1 MKLRNKLI
9 LSCAALAAVATT
21 AVSSTFAWYTTN
33 TKVTA
38 NNIVGAT
45 SNSGDELLLIADG
58 QKNTSTTVGGVTTV
72 TTNRLSGTDL
82 KWGTQVANVTVTQT
96 ALSPLAYV
104 KPGEGVTLT
113 EGSAGVLQALT
124 SDTST
129 KKDENP
135 TLVAASTDGT
145 GYVQFVLYLKN
156 ASTGA
161 KALNFSLDSYTNNS
175 ASELP
180 AKTVIGDNAKFIGL
194 ASTAPTYTVDM
205 TRALCLDLE
214 IWTSTD
220 AGTNKTFLSEN
231 IYKFDAA
238 TNKVSIATDS
248 LTGSA
253 ESTEAI
259 TVTPADDGSYSAT
272 KKFSAHQYRNSIM
285 EQQVALTDP
294 TDYASTQMS
303 AAGAITGLVSK
314 ENFATAGTADTANT
328 CLIVVGKVFLNGWDL
343 ACFDAC
349 QGQNFTFDISFTV

>member
-38 NNIVGAT
+38 SNIVGAT

-58 QKNTSTTVGGVTTV
+58 QKNTSSTVEGVTTV
-72 TTNRLSGTDL
+72 TTSRLSGESL
-82 KWGTQVANVTVTQT
+82 KWGTQVANVTVTQN
-96 ALSPLAYV
+96 ALTPLAYV

-113 EGSAGVLQALT
+113 EGSTGVLQSLT
-124 SDTST
+124 SDTTAKTDS
-129 KKDENP
+129 NP
-135 TLVAASTDGT
+135 TLVASSTDGT

-156 ASTGA
+156 ASTTA
-161 KALNFSLDSYTNNS
+161 KALNFSLDSYTNSS
-175 ASELP
+175 AEALP

-194 ASTAPTYTVDM
+194 ASSASTYTVDM

-214 IWTSTD
+214 IWKSTD
-220 AGTNKTFLSEN
+220 AGANSTFFSEN

-238 TNKVSIATDS
+238 TGKVSIGTDS

-253 ESTEAI
+253 ESDTAI
-259 TVTPADDGSYSAT
+259 AVTPAEDGSYAAT
-272 KKFSAHQYRNSIM
+272 KKYSAHQYRNAIM

-294 TDYASTQMS
+294 TDYAATQMS
-303 AAGAITGLVSK
+303 TAGAITGLVGK
-314 ENFATAGTADTANT
+314 DDFATAGTSLTANT

-349 QGQNFTFDISFTV
+349 QGQNFTFNISFTV